1 MTAGPDGVRGSK
13 PHQRVALKAPKALRA
28 HSIPGPPGRAI
39 TSLSPSQ
46 LVRLSGGGDY
56 AASVTGER
64 KFSSFIISAQAIRA
78 ILLAKA
84 MITTLG
90 GRRS

>member
-13 PHQRVALKAPKALRA
+13 PHQRGALKAPKALRA
-28 HSIPGPPGRAI
+28 LSILGPPGRAI
-39 TSLSPSQ
+39 ISLSPSQ
-46 LVRLSGGGDY
+46 LVRLSGDGGY
-56 AASVTGER
+56 AATVTGER
-64 KFSSFIISAQAIRA
+64 KSSSLVISAQAIRA

-84 MITTLG
+84 MMTTLG